1 MKVKRDAQDAVN
13 LDERPQETWT
23 PEQLGRYC
31 QAAER
36 NLAVYAHRL
45 GTAFNIAKVNCGRG
59 GWLKWLSAYGFKA
72 ETARRYRMLAE
83 TFTEEEVAGVGLME
97 AFRVLGID
105 NVAKKKDKG
114 TGTKPGE
121 EDGKNGETRDGGA
134 KSDVNAANT
143 GGRKEASGGREG
155 ASASPQGKSTA
166 PPKCAGGADETE
178 DQLTPRQALLGEMRQ
193 GLPQALV
200 ALRKLIAWIMEQ
212 DCNLRALCWV
222 EVGHGPVAV
231 EVAGLKEDLARLEAD
246 MPAEA
251 IRKAG

>member
-1 MKVKRDAQDAVN
+1 MKAKREAQEVVN
-13 LDERPQETWT
+13 LDESPQKDWS
-23 PEQLGRYC
+23 PERLGRYC

-45 GTAFNIAKVNCGRG
+45 GTAFNIARVNCGHGR
-59 GWLKWLSAYGFKA
+59 WLKWLSTYGFKA
-72 ETARRYRMLAE
+72 ETARRYRMLAD

-105 NVAKKKDKG
+105 NVGKKKG
-114 TGTKPGE
+114 TSPKPGE
-121 EDGKNGETRDGGA
+121 DGGKEGETCDSGA
-134 KSDVNAANT
+134 K
-143 GGRKEASGGREG
+143 GEGHGREV
-155 ASASPQGKSTA
+155 ASANSQGKATA
-166 PPKCAGGADETE
+166 PPKGHDRSGEGD
-178 DQLTPRQALLGEMRQ
+178 DHLTPRQALLGEMRQ

-222 EVGHGPVAV
+222 EIGHGPVAV

-251 IRKAG
+251 DRKVA